1 MNKHIELPIAGN
13 LWGSQT
19 TSFTGSTTAI
29 SHNRTLPETFSAA
42 IFCAS
47 ETDTITHIGFAF
59 AAATGLAAK
68 TFRMELRNVNS
79 DGSPGSTIYANS
91 ATLAHTVIGSTYTTA
106 TTTNPVVAQIP
117 LITPYQITRGSLYAV
132 CAVPIGG
139 TWSSSNYMNIVQSYG
154 ALPRS
159 MPQTNLPYLYINLNL
174 TPYRTSSPIFLL
186 VSSTKF
192 YGAVGPYLQSV
203 AVAGTT
209 TAYGNFFTLPASF
222 GTSVRLS
229 GVKLSFTFNSTPYNS
244 GNFNIKVYNSSG
256 SVLYVDNTFNFN
268 LTMTNSPN
276 NQIYIY
282 YFDSTVTLTPGS
294 TYFIGVACPDDTV
307 TFNCLRLD
315 NYPEDFDKV
324 RKMNTG
330 GLIPLQGGLVTA
342 GGSVAVT
349 DAYYFPINPLI
360 DLINPAASGGGAST
374 TAGFNQ
380 GLFN

>member
-19 TSFTGSTTAI
+19 TSFTGVIVATEKEIGNPASI
-29 SHNRTLPETFSAA
+29 GVV
-42 IFCAS
+42 FCAPQS
-47 ETDTITHIGFAF
+47 DTITHIGFAF
-59 AAATGLAAK
+59 SAATGGNAK

-79 DGSPGSTIYANS
+79 DGSIGSTIYANS
-91 ATLAHTVIGSTYTTA
+91 ATLAHTVIGTTYTTA

-117 LITPYQITRGSLYAV
+117 LVTPYAVTAGSIYAIV
-132 CAVPIGG
+132 HVAIGG
-139 TWSSSNYMNIVQSYG
+139 TWSPTSYMNFISAYG

-159 MPQTNLPYLYINLNL
+159 FTQTYLPYLRSGSPVVSTNV
-174 TPYRTSSPIFLL
+174 PIFLA
-186 VSSTKF
+186 VSATKF
-192 YGAVGPYLQSV
+192 YGAAGPYRQEV
-203 AVAGTT
+203 EVGGTT
-209 TAYGNFFTLPASF
+209 TAYGNFFTLPATF

-229 GVKLSFTFNSTPYNS
+229 GVKIAIRVPVGPYNE
-244 GNFNIKVYNSSG
+244 GYFTIKVYNSNG
-256 SVLYVDNTFNFN
+256 STLYVDNTFWMNC
-268 LTMTNSPN
+268 TMNNSPN
-276 NQIYIY
+276 NEVFIYH
-282 YFDSTVTLTPGS
+282 FDSAVTLNPGS
-294 TYFIGVACPDDTV
+294 TYFIGVTCPSDSV
-307 TFNCLRLD
+307 FMNCFRID

-330 GLIPLQGGLVTA
+330 GLINLQGGQVTA

-360 DLINPAASGGGAST
+360 DLINPAASGGGTST

>member
-1 MNKHIELPIAGN
+1 MNRHIELPIAGN

-19 TSFTGSTTAI
+19 TSFTGVIYPTGKDLSPA
-29 SHNRTLPETFSAA
+29 LPVGVV
-42 IFCAS
+42 FCAAES
-47 ETDTITHIGFAF
+47 VTITHIGLAF
-59 AAATGLAAK
+59 SAATGGAAK
-68 TFRMELRNVNS
+68 TFRMELRDVNA
-79 DGSPGSTIYANS
+79 DGTIGSTIYANS
-91 ATLAHTVIGSTYTTA
+91 ATLAHTVIGTTYTTA
-106 TTTNPVVAQIP
+106 TTTNPVEAQIP
-117 LITPYQITRGSLYAV
+117 LVTPYAVTAGSIYAIV
-132 CAVPIGG
+132 HIPIGG
-139 TWSSSNYMNIVQSYG
+139 TWSSSNYMNFISSYG
-154 ALPRS
+154 LNPRS
-159 MPQTNLPYLYINLNL
+159 LTQTYLPYLILNN
-174 TPYRTSSPIFLL
+174 PTSKTNTPIFLYT
-186 VSSTKF
+186 SATKF
-192 YGAVGPYLQSV
+192 YGAAGPYLQSV

-282 YFDSTVTLTPGS
+282 YFDTAVTLTPGS

-360 DLINPAASGGGAST
+360 DLIDPAASGGGTST